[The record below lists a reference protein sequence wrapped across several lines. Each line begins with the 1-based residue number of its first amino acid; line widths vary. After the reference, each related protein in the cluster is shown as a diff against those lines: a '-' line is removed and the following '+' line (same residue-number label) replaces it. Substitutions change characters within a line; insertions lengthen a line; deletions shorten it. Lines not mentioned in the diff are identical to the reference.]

1 MDAPSDLIIKDMD
14 DLMKKLDEGIE
25 DDENGNVYNLEEAYS
40 EINKILEQ

>member
-14 DLMKKLDEGIE
+14 DLIKKLDEGIE
-25 DDENGNVYNLEEAYS
+25 DDENGNVYTLEEAYS